1 MLLGVAE
8 QVYPWVP
15 GSATG
20 IGSYPGDDPAEA
32 LRVVLGELPDLPH
45 LPELPDRGP
54 GADMIGRAATLLVD
68 LPVHVQPTGWRLA
81 DAPGRDLRRA
91 RDHLTRDLDTL
102 EELAGGYEGP
112 LKIQVAG
119 VWTLAATIEL
129 PRGERLLTDHGA
141 VRDLA
146 ASYAEGLREHVAR
159 VRGRV
164 PGARPLVQLDEPALP
179 AVLAGRVPTASG
191 LNRIGAVEEPVAEEI
206 LHGLIGALT
215 APETDA
221 YPIVHCCAADVP
233 YRLLRRAGAR
243 AVSADLTRGIPPDDP
258 IGEAVEAGMGLLF
271 GVVPGAGGG
280 ADRLSD
286 PPATVSGVRDL
297 WRRLGFAPGDLPHA
311 VVVTPAC
318 GLAGASPGYVRAALR
333 ACREAGH
340 VLRDAP
346 EG

>member
-8 QVYPWVP
+8 LVYPWAV

-20 IGSYPGDDPAEA
+20 VGSYPGEDPAEA

-45 LPELPDRGP
+45 LPELPARGP
-54 GADMIGRAATLLVD
+54 GADMVGRAATLLVD
-68 LPVHVQPTGWRLA
+68 LPVHVQPTGWRLT

-102 EELAGGYEGP
+102 EELAAGYEGP
-112 LKIQVAG
+112 LKIQLAG
-119 VWTLAATIEL
+119 VWTLAAAIEL
-129 PRGERLLTDHGA
+129 PRGERVLTDPGA

-159 VRGRV
+159 VRRRV

-179 AVLAGRVPTASG
+179 AALAGRVPTASG
-191 LNRIGAVEEPVAEEI
+191 LNRIRAVEEPVAEEI
-206 LHGLIGALT
+206 LHGLIGALI

-233 YRLLRRAGAR
+233 FRLLRRAGAR
-243 AVSADLTRGIPPDDP
+243 AVSADLTRGMPDEDP

-271 GVVPGAGGG
+271 GVVPAT
-280 ADRLSD
+280 DTRLSD
-286 PPATVSGVRDL
+286 PAATVDGVRDL
-297 WRRLGFAPGDLPHA
+297 WRRLGFAPGDLPRA

-318 GLAGASPGYVRAALR
+318 GLAGASPAYVRAALR

-346 EG
+346 EA